1 MRMRMY
7 AIVAALAFLLAA
19 SADVAFAQGGGGGG
33 RGGGRGGAAAAGG
46 GAPVFRLTSTAFID
60 SGGLNYKYTC
70 SVGAE
75 AVSPPL
81 AWSNPPMGTV
91 SYTLIV
97 HDMDPRPMKGLDDI
111 LHWMVWNIPA
121 TTVMLPANVPN
132 TSGTLPDGVMQRN
145 GNAQGPNLGYRPP
158 CPPAGP
164 PHHYAFELFA
174 LDTHTDLPA
183 TASRDDVTKA
193 MDGHILGHSVL
204 IGLYNR

>member
-7 AIVAALAFLLAA
+7 ALMAALAFLLIA
-19 SADVAFAQGGGGGG
+19 SAHVAFAQAGGQGGA
-33 RGGGRGGAAAAGG
+33 RGGAGG
-46 GAPVFRLTSTAFID
+46 GAPAPVFRLTSTTFMD

-70 SVGAE
+70 SVA
-75 AVSPPL
+75 AAAMSPPL
-81 AWSNPPMGTV
+81 AWVNPPMGTV

-97 HDMDPRPMKGLDDI
+97 HDMEPRPMKGLADI
-111 LHWMVWNIPA
+111 LHWMVWNIPGTA
-121 TTVMLPANVPN
+121 MALPENVASTSSSLPN
-132 TSGTLPDGVMQRN
+132 GALQSN

-164 PHHYAFELFA
+164 PHHYAFELYA
-174 LDTHTDLPA
+174 LDTKTEFPA

-204 IGLYNR
+204 VGLYNR